1 MNGPGFGVFWLAQAV
16 SRFGDPI
23 TLIALA
29 TVTYKTTNSALFT
42 ALAVVIASVPTAVF
56 GFFTGAIGDALGP
69 RRAMIAS
76 DVGRAIVIGAIP
88 VLLENGAPL
97 AIAYVL
103 VFIAALFSAVF
114 NPARI
119 ALIPLLVPP

>member
-1 MNGPGFGVFWLAQAV
+1 
-16 SRFGDPI
+16 
-23 TLIALA
+23 
-29 TVTYKTTNSALFT
+29 
-42 ALAVVIASVPTAVF
+42 
-56 GFFTGAIGDALGP
+56 
-69 RRAMIAS
+69 MIAS

-119 ALIPLLVPP
+119 ALIPLLVPPARLGAANSTIASTDRTVEILGAVAAGFLVASTEERAFYVDAATF